1 MYRNKIEEL
10 FLSYYTKYLYVI
22 MFPTK
27 KQNLA
32 DIFLN
37 LYLEYM
43 KVVSATRV

>member
-1 MYRNKIEEL
+1 
-10 FLSYYTKYLYVI
+10 

-43 KVVSATRV
+43 KVVGATRV